1 MRKYVLGGLMG
12 AAVLWPALAGAQTT
26 TVIETTGA
34 APPDEVITYVQR
46 ERVPSVRIEGDVT
59 VGYALPP
66 TVQLR
71 PVPRHELYSYTVV
84 NDRRVIVEPT
94 TRKIIRIIE

>member
-1 MRKYVLGGLMG
+1 MRKYLLGGLMG

-26 TVIETTGA
+26 TIIETTGA

-66 TVQLR
+66 AVQLR
-71 PVPRHELYSYTVV
+71 PVPRHERYSYTVV

-94 TRKIIRIIE
+94 TRKVIRIIE